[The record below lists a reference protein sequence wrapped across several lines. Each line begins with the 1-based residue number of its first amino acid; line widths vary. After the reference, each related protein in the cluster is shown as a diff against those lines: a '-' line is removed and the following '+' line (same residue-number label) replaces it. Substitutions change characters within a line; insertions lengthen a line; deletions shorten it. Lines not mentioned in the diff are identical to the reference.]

1 MYIYISRVGHAFM
14 GTHCCWRPSLF
25 GYPRKQLGIYCDAP
39 TNKMFTQASMQ
50 QMLYM
55 LTLTVVCMHF
65 CKFPL
70 FVRTTCPLTLEHS
83 YLEKHEGGIHYAT
96 KTRAGHTPCTRAAW
110 EHSHKYIA
118 VPSPDSSHKGREG
131 RTAFTTAH

>member
-70 FVRTTCPLTLEHS
+70 CVSGPPAPSHWNTHISKNMRGAYTTQPRQEPGILHAPEPGNTAISTLQSHPPTAHS
-83 YLEKHEGGIHYAT
+83 
-96 KTRAGHTPCTRAAW
+96 
-110 EHSHKYIA
+110 
-118 VPSPDSSHKGREG
+118 KGEG